1 MAFAA
6 PRTFALRAAAME
18 MPRMKAIGITSLAFV
33 SLLLGTPAP
42 VLAEHSQHPQSQPK
56 QHRSQRAQQQQ
67 RVRHDAW
74 QGHRAQSWESEHRT
88 WEQRGG
94 YHGYQVPDARYR
106 RYFGPHHGFRVSA
119 LPFRVVGGQP
129 RFQFRGYWF
138 SVVDPWPEY
147 WQNDWYR
154 SDVVYVGHV
163 DNGYYLFNRSYPNVG
178 IALRVSL

>member
-1 MAFAA
+1 MAIGA
-6 PRTFALRAAAME
+6 PRTFEVQAAAME
-18 MPRMKAIGITSLAFV
+18 MPHMKAIGITSLALV

-42 VLAEHSQHPQSQPK
+42 AQPK
-56 QHRSQRAQQQQ
+56 QDRSQRAEQRQ

-74 QGHRAQSWESEHRT
+74 QGHRAQSWESEHRN
-88 WEQRGG
+88 WQERGG
-94 YHGYQVPDARYR
+94 YHGYRVPDAQYR
-106 RYFGPHHGFRVSA
+106 RYFGPHHGFRVNA

-129 RFQFRGYWF
+129 RFQYRGYWF

-147 WQNDWYR
+147 WQNDWYS

-163 DNGYYLFNRSYPNVG
+163 DNGYYLFNRSYPEVG